1 MTAKVNVLVRN
12 MELTDRLKE
21 YVSRKAARLDRY
33 LDAIESVQVDLA
45 YVKSARSTAD
55 RQVAQMTVRGKGI
68 LLRAQE
74 RSDDIFASFDA
85 VLDKVERQAERFKGK
100 HWRNRGDGR
109 PASEVAPDEPPE
121 AAEAGLSDRA
131 VVRRKVFPLSP
142 MDENEALQQMELLG
156 HEEFFVFLNAQ
167 TNQVN
172 VLYRR
177 RDGGYGLIEPETA

>member
-55 RQVAQMTVRGKGI
+55 RHVAQMTVRGKGI

-85 VLDKVERQAERFKGK
+85 VLDKVERQGESFKGK
-100 HWRNRGDGR
+100 PGRTRGGRR
-109 PASEVAPDEPPE
+109 PASDVARDEPPE
-121 AAEAGLSDRA
+121 SAEASSSDRA

-156 HEEFFVFLNAQ
+156 HEDFFVFLNAQ

-177 RDGGYGLIEPETA
+177 RDGGYGLIEPEMA

>member
-1 MTAKVNVLVRN
+1 MAPKVNVLVRN

-33 LDAIESVQVDLA
+33 LDAIETVQVDLA
-45 YVKSARSTAD
+45 YVKSARSTSD

-109 PASEVAPDEPPE
+109 PASEVAPDVPPE
-121 AAEAGLSDRA
+121 AANAGLADRA

-156 HEEFFVFLNAQ
+156 HEDFFIFLNAQ

-177 RDGGYGLIEPETA
+177 RDGGYGLIEPEMA

>member
-1 MTAKVNVLVRN
+1 MPAKVNVLVRN
-12 MELTDRLKE
+12 MELTDRLKD

-55 RQVAQMTVRGKGI
+55 RHVAQMTVRGKGI

-109 PASEVAPDEPPE
+109 PASEVAPDVPQ
-121 AAEAGLSDRA
+121 EAGNEGPAGRTA
-131 VVRRKVFPLSP
+131 VRHAGAAAV
-142 MDENEALQQMELLG
+142 
-156 HEEFFVFLNAQ
+156 
-167 TNQVN
+167 
-172 VLYRR
+172 
-177 RDGGYGLIEPETA
+177 YGLTVARA

>member
-1 MTAKVNVLVRN
+1 MAPQVTVLVRN

-45 YVKSARSTAD
+45 YVKSARSADD

-74 RSDDIFASFDA
+74 RSGDIFASFDA

-109 PASEVAPDEPPE
+109 PASEVAPDVPQ
-121 AAEAGLSDRA
+121 EAGNEGPTNRI

-156 HEEFFVFLNAQ
+156 HEDFFIFLNAQ

-177 RDGGYGLIEPETA
+177 RDGGYGLIEPEMA

>member
-1 MTAKVNVLVRN
+1 MAPQVTVLVRN

-55 RQVAQMTVRGKGI
+55 RHVAQMTVRGKGI

-100 HWRNRGDGR
+100 HWRNRGGGR
-109 PASEVAPDEPPE
+109 PASDVAPAEE
-121 AAEAGLSDRA
+121 ARG
-131 VVRRKVFPLSP
+131 
-142 MDENEALQQMELLG
+142 
-156 HEEFFVFLNAQ
+156 
-167 TNQVN
+167 
-172 VLYRR
+172 
-177 RDGGYGLIEPETA
+177 

>member
-1 MTAKVNVLVRN
+1 MAPEVTVLVRN

-21 YVSRKAARLDRY
+21 YVSRKAARLVRY
-33 LDAIESVQVDLA
+33 LDAIESIQVDLA
-45 YVKSARSTAD
+45 YVKSARSADD
-55 RQVAQMTVRGKGI
+55 RQVAQMTVRGKGV

-74 RSDDIFASFDA
+74 RSGDIFASFDA

-109 PASEVAPDEPPE
+109 PASEVAPDVPQE
-121 AAEAGLSDRA
+121 AANEGPAGRI

-156 HEEFFVFLNAQ
+156 HEDFFIFLNAQ
-167 TNQVN
+167 TNLVN

-177 RDGGYGLIEPETA
+177 RDGGYGLIEPEMA